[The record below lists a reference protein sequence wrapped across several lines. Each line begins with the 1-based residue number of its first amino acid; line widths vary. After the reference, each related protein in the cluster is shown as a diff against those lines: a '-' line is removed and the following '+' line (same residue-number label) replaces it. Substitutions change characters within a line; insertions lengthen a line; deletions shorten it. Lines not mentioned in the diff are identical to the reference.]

1 MSTIIKVVLAKVGMD
16 GHNRGLETL
25 ATWLRNSGVEVI
37 HLDRYRT
44 VGEVTMAAIQEDADV
59 IGLSFLG
66 GEHMYFVSSMMEEM
80 KKKNLNIPFVIGG
93 IIPKKDI
100 PVLKD
105 MGVTGVFPAGS
116 SMDEIVAE
124 IKRHAVSVA
133 E

>member
-44 VGEVTMAAIQEDADV
+44 VEEVTMAAIQEDADV

-66 GEHMYFVSSMMEEM
+66 GDISANALLFSTENQQEGMNAFVE
-80 KKKNLNIPFVIGG
+80 K
-93 IIPKKDI
+93 
-100 PVLKD
+100 
-105 MGVTGVFPAGS
+105 
-116 SMDEIVAE
+116 
-124 IKRHAVSVA
+124 
-133 E
+133 